1 MMHFRS
7 ILRNNVTVRGEG
19 EQTLMLAH
27 GFGCDQ
33 NMWRA
38 LEPYLKGFRLVFFD
52 YTGSGQ
58 SDLSQFDPVRHSQ
71 LEGFAEDLGEICD
84 ALDLRNA
91 TLVGHSVSG
100 MIGLMAAIAKPE
112 RLSKLVMVCPSPC
125 FLNLPGYTGGF
136 EQADLEE
143 LLALMDHNYIGWAT
157 HLAPVVTGEPA
168 ESQLSQELSG
178 SFCSTDPFTAK
189 IFAEAT
195 FLSDHRSLL
204 GHSTHPVL
212 ILQSAR
218 DVLAPPAV
226 GNYLL
231 NSLPQAQMKVI
242 DADGHYLHMT
252 HPEVVAQSISHFV
265 KAHTYV

>member
-1 MMHFRS
+1 MMHWRS
-7 ILRNNVTVRGEG
+7 IRRNNVTVRGEG
-19 EQTLMLAH
+19 ERTLVLAH

-38 LEPYLKGFRLVFFD
+38 LEPHLAGFRLVFFD

-58 SDLSQFDPVRHSQ
+58 SDLSQFDPMRHSQ

-91 TLVGHSVSG
+91 TLIGHSVSG
-100 MIGLMAAIAKPE
+100 MIGLMAALARPD
-112 RLSKLVMVCPSPC
+112 RFAKLVMVCPSPC
-125 FLNLPGYTGGF
+125 FLNMPDYPGGF
-136 EQADLEE
+136 EREDLEE
-143 LLALMDHNYIGWAT
+143 LLALMDRNYIGWAT
-157 HLAPVVTGEPA
+157 RLAPVVTGQPA
-168 ESQLSQELSG
+168 GSDLTQDLSS

-195 FLSDHRSLL
+195 FLSDHRGLL
-204 GHSTHPVL
+204 GACTHPVL

-218 DVLAPPAV
+218 DVLATVAV
-226 GNYLL
+226 GDYLC
-231 NSLPQAQMKVI
+231 NSLACARMEVI

-252 HPEVVAQSISHFV
+252 HPEIVAQNIRNFV
-265 KAHTYV
+265 AASTHA

>member
-7 ILRNNVTVRGEG
+7 IRRNNVTVRGDG
-19 EQTLMLAH
+19 EQTLVLAH

-38 LEPYLKGFRLVFFD
+38 LEPHLDGFRLVIFD
-52 YTGSGQ
+52 YTGSGR

-84 ALDLRNA
+84 ALDIRNA

-100 MIGLMAAIAKPE
+100 MIGLMAAIARPE
-112 RLSKLVMVCPSPC
+112 RFSKLVMVCPSPC

-136 EQADLEE
+136 EREDLEE
-143 LLALMDHNYIGWAT
+143 LLTLMDHNYIGWAT
-157 HLAPVVTGEPA
+157 HLAPVVTGQPA
-168 ESQLSQELSG
+168 GSELSQELSG
-178 SFCSTDPFTAK
+178 SFCSTDPFMAK

-195 FLSDHRSLL
+195 FLSDHRGLL
-204 GHSTHPVL
+204 GKSAHPVL

-226 GNYLL
+226 GDYLL
-231 NSLPQAQMKVI
+231 NSLPHAKIEVI

-252 HPEVVAQSISHFV
+252 HPEIVAQNIRHFV
-265 KAHTYV
+265 EAHTHV

>member
-1 MMHFRS
+1 MMHWRS
-7 ILRNNVTVRGEG
+7 IRRNNVTVRGDG
-19 EQTLMLAH
+19 EQTLVLAH

-38 LEPYLKGFRLVFFD
+38 LEPHLDGFRLVFFD
-52 YTGSGQ
+52 YTGSGR

-91 TLVGHSVSG
+91 TLIGHSVSS
-100 MIGLMAAIAKPE
+100 MIGLMAAIERPE
-112 RLSKLVMVCPSPC
+112 RFSKLVMVCPSPC
-125 FLNLPGYTGGF
+125 FLNQPGYPGGF
-136 EQADLEE
+136 ERADLEE
-143 LLALMDHNYIGWAT
+143 LLALMDRNYMGWAA

-168 ESQLSQELSG
+168 GSELSQELSG

-226 GNYLL
+226 GDYLR
-231 NSLPQAQMKVI
+231 NSLPQAHLEII

-252 HPEVVAQSISHFV
+252 HPEIVAQNIRHFV
-265 KAHTYV
+265 GAYTNV

>member
-1 MMHFRS
+1 MMHWRS
-7 ILRNNVTVRGEG
+7 IRRNNVTVRGDG
-19 EQTLMLAH
+19 EQTLVLAH

-38 LEPYLKGFRLVFFD
+38 LEPHLAGFRLVFFD
-52 YTGSGQ
+52 YTGSGR

-100 MIGLMAAIAKPE
+100 MIGLMAANARPV
-112 RLSKLVMVCPSPC
+112 RFAKLVMVCPSPC
-125 FLNLPGYTGGF
+125 FLNLPDYTGGF
-136 EQADLEE
+136 ERADLEE

-168 ESQLSQELSG
+168 GSELSQELSG

-218 DVLAPPAV
+218 DVLAPLTV
-226 GNYLL
+226 GDYLR
-231 NSLPQAQMKVI
+231 NSLPQAQMEVI

-252 HPEVVAQSISHFV
+252 HPEIVAQNIRKFIGSSVH
-265 KAHTYV
+265 A